1 MDAGIAAQSAR
12 IGKARQVLDQLA
24 RFAEGLRSD
33 PRAENVVKV
42 LEDALRYQIPAASL
56 LLPVLAWLSCQL
68 KKRRLSKRL
77 LAVNTENREL
87 AAKLEIIRHQH
98 AETRSLVRCNV
109 LQCPYKRNHMKKADS
124 CQLGKG

>member
-1 MDAGIAAQSAR
+1 MDAGIPAQSAR
-12 IGKARQVLDQLA
+12 IGKAGQVLDHLA
-24 RFAEGLRSD
+24 RFAEGLRGD

-77 LAVNTENREL
+77 LAVSAENRDL
-87 AAKLEIIRHQH
+87 AAKLETIRHQH
-98 AETRSLVRCNV
+98 AEAINLVRCNV
-109 LQCPYKRNHMKKADS
+109 FALS
-124 CQLGKG
+124 L